1 MRTEMRNFMLL
12 AIAFSSLAF
21 SITYASAQASSTKK
35 VAEKTDWS
43 VFVDENPR
51 ECWAVS
57 KPKKTLN
64 TLNGK
69 PVKAIRGEILLFVF
83 YRPDEEVTGQIT
95 FTGGYPFAKKPVEI
109 DIDGKKFSLPTVEKQ
124 WAWSATSEDDK
135 KILAALKLGGKAR
148 ITGYSSRGKTT
159 IDTFSLIGLTA
170 ATDEAK
176 KRCSE

>member
-1 MRTEMRNFMLL
+1 M
-12 AIAFSSLAF
+12 
-21 SITYASAQASSTKK
+21 
-35 VAEKTDWS
+35 
-43 VFVDENPR
+43 
-51 ECWAVS
+51 
-57 KPKKTLN
+57 
-64 TLNGK
+64 
-69 PVKAIRGEILLFVF
+69 
-83 YRPDEEVTGQIT
+83 
-95 FTGGYPFAKKPVEI
+95 EI